1 VPQQKKRKK
10 ENAGEEETVDGM
22 SEFLEEVGWTALA
35 SSEA

>member
-10 ENAGEEETVDGM
+10 ENAGEETVDGM